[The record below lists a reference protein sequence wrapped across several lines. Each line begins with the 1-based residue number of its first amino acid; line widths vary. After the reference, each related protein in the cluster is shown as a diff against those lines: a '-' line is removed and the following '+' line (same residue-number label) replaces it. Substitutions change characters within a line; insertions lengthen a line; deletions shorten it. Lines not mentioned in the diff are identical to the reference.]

1 MLKSGVTGFDSK
13 MNCHVSMPSLAVTLV
28 NLDCKQL
35 IGESN
40 YAFAA

>member
-1 MLKSGVTGFDSK
+1 MGVTGFDSK
-13 MNCHVSMPSLAVTLV
+13 MNSHVSMSSHAVTLA
-28 NLDCKQL
+28 NLSCKQL